1 MSNTNYIEHLK
12 KMVEEHHTQYG
23 KFIRKPENKDLLY
36 FINSFESDK
45 LKDNNLKTKIYWILN
60 DIHDYPKC
68 HNPNCPHG
76 GVVKSNVRTI
86 FTGYGTTYPTCCPAC
101 AKHTPEYL
109 KNLCDSFE

>member
-12 KMVEEHHTQYG
+12 KIVEEHHTQYG

-76 GVVKSNVRTI
+76 VVVNYHDHEIGRGLLGSVHEVN
-86 FTGYGTTYPTCCPAC
+86 FTKLLGC
-101 AKHTPEYL
+101 
-109 KNLCDSFE
+109 

>member
-1 MSNTNYIEHLK
+1 MSNTNYIERLK
-12 KMVEEHHTQYG
+12 KIIEEHHTQWG
-23 KFIRKPENKDLLY
+23 KFLRRDENKDLLDLILSY
-36 FINSFESDK
+36 ESVK
-45 LKDNNLKTKIYWILN
+45 LKNNNLQTHVYWLLN
-60 DIHDYPKC
+60 NIHDYPKC